1 MILVDT
7 SVWIDHF
14 QKAIPPLASALE
26 REDVMIHPFVVGE
39 LACGELKRR
48 SEVLDLLAALPSAVA
63 ATDGEAL
70 RFIDEHRLMG
80 KGIGYID
87 VHLLASVVL
96 TAAAQLWTNDKRLR
110 AVAARLRIDFQRPPG
125 R

>member
-14 QKAIPPLASALE
+14 QKTIPPLADALE
-26 REDVMIHPFVVGE
+26 REDVMTHPFVVGE
-39 LACGELKRR
+39 LACGELRR
-48 SEVLDLLAALPSAVA
+48 RREVLDLLAALPAAVV
-63 ATDGEAL
+63 ATNMEAL

-96 TAAAQLWTNDKRLR
+96 TEAAQLWTSDKRLR
-110 AVAARLRIDFQRPPG
+110 ALAAKLRIGFERG
-125 R
+125 

>member
-14 QKAIPPLASALE
+14 QKTIPPLADALE
-26 REDVMIHPFVVGE
+26 REDVMTHPFVVGE
-39 LACGELKRR
+39 LACGELRR
-48 SEVLDLLAALPSAVA
+48 RREVLDLLAALPAAVV
-63 ATDGEAL
+63 ATNIEAL

-96 TAAAQLWTNDKRLR
+96 TEAAQLWTSDKRLR
-110 AVAARLRIDFQRPPG
+110 AVAAKLRIGFERG
-125 R
+125 